1 MPLPDHLEDPEE
13 ELGGDAPGLPAD
25 GHLPDPRGPRPLPAP
40 GEELEAPEEE
50 EEEDEEG
57 PETPVPE
64 LSVLE
69 DAMAWAFEGETVEDG
84 VLDIFARHALMVLER
99 NRELN
104 LTAIVDPRE
113 VAAKHYLDSWRT
125 CRLIPLFGR
134 RVLDLGS
141 GAGFPG
147 LPMAVGEDDTRV
159 ILCESRKKKAAFL
172 QEAVDELG
180 ITNASVAAE
189 RAEEHL
195 GSIEVDI
202 VVARAISSVRENVRT
217 LRKVKHRLKDFV
229 MLKGANWSR
238 EVRSGERE
246 AERLGFHL
254 STVLEHELPGEL
266 GKRAVLVYRAPGGAG
281 L

>member
-1 MPLPDHLEDPEE
+1 
-13 ELGGDAPGLPAD
+13 
-25 GHLPDPRGPRPLPAP
+25 
-40 GEELEAPEEE
+40 
-50 EEEDEEG
+50 
-57 PETPVPE
+57 
-64 LSVLE
+64 LSVLQE
-69 DAMAWAFEGETVEDG
+69 AMAWAFEGETVEDV
-84 VLDIFARHALMVLER
+84 VLDLFARHALMVLER

-104 LTAIVDPRE
+104 LTAILDPRE

-125 CRLIPLFGR
+125 CRLVPLFGR
-134 RVLDLGS
+134 RILDLGS

-147 LPMAVGEDDTRV
+147 IPMALGEDETQV

-172 QEAVDELG
+172 QESVDELG
-180 ITNASVAAE
+180 IKNATVVAE
-189 RAEEHL
+189 RAEDHL
-195 GSIEVDI
+195 NTVEVDI

-254 STVLEHELPGEL
+254 STVLEHELPGDM

-281 L
+281 M

>member
-1 MPLPDHLEDPEE
+1 MEEFEEKPAEESTDSPEE
-13 ELGGDAPGLPAD
+13 GYT
-25 GHLPDPRGPRPLPAP
+25 PDPRGPRPLPAP
-40 GEELEAPEEE
+40 GEELEEPEEE
-50 EEEDEEG
+50 EEEDELG
-57 PETPVPE
+57 PETPVPK
-64 LSVLE
+64 LAVLQ

-104 LTAIVDPRE
+104 LTAIVEPRE

-180 ITNASVAAE
+180 LSNASVVAE
-189 RAEEHL
+189 RAEDHL
-195 GSIEVDI
+195 NTVEVDI

-217 LRKVKHRLKDFV
+217 LRKVKHRLKDYV

-254 STVLEHELPGEL
+254 NTVLEHELPGEM